1 MQIKVIV
8 NKGGYT
14 MIAVEEGDE
23 LGSVIMRRR
32 SYGLI
37 GGGFELLAEQ
47 LENTGTHVDDMEI
60 LYEALQHIDAGA
72 KSVMQ
77 ALARIE

>member
-1 MQIKVIV
+1 
-8 NKGGYT
+8 
-14 MIAVEEGDE
+14 MIAVDEGDE

-47 LENTGTHVDDMEI
+47 LENSGIDDEDMDA
-60 LYEALQHIDAGA
+60 LYAALQHIDAGA
-72 KSVMQ
+72 KSVMH
-77 ALARIE
+77 ALAKID